1 MSNRR
6 GETLAQ
12 RVAET
17 RSRADG
23 QAAPTAPAPDPAPHA
38 VPAIKHCWYDGP
50 HGRQAA
56 LLLEWR
62 RVETGFDGRIAV
74 AVPDS
79 SGWGLVEMW
88 VDAALLESI

>member
-1 MSNRR
+1 MAGGLSSGH
-6 GETLAQ
+6 GESLAQ

-17 RSRADG
+17 KSRSLG
-23 QAAPTAPAPDPAPHA
+23 APPPDTQGP
-38 VPAIKHCWYDGP
+38 VPAIKHCWYSGSR
-50 HGRQAA
+50 GRQAA

-62 RVETGFDGRIAV
+62 RVGDGYDGRIAV

-88 VDAALLESI
+88 VDAALLEPG

>member
-1 MSNRR
+1 MSSGH
-6 GETLAQ
+6 GESLDQ
-12 RVAET
+12 RVAEMT
-17 RSRADG
+17 SRGLGAT
-23 QAAPTAPAPDPAPHA
+23 PPDAHGS
-38 VPAIKHCWYDGP
+38 VPPIKHCWYSGP

-62 RVETGFDGRIAV
+62 RVGDGYDGRVAV

-88 VDAALLESI
+88 VDAALLEPG